1 MKRWSLDPQWRAIL
15 KRAWSIRLM
24 AVAGVLSG
32 AEAVLPMFG
41 DLIPRGWFAVLNF
54 AVVAAALVARIVAQE
69 TLDG

>member
-1 MKRWSLDPQWRAIL
+1 
-15 KRAWSIRLM
+15 M
-24 AVAGVLSG
+24 AVSGVLSG

-41 DLIPRGWFAVLNF
+41 DLIPRGWFALLNF